1 MKFLPKFN
9 NLRGWNRNVLA
20 GKCNQSAIE
29 NDLYFL
35 LDCPNYE
42 ELRNDTFNPIVEID
56 NINLKH
62 GNKIKLIFYAP
73 TPQNGQAHSKYF
85 SAV

>member
-1 MKFLPKFN
+1 MSWLE
-9 NLRGWNRNVLA
+9 
-20 GKCNQSAIE
+20 SATKVQLKMI
-29 NDLYFL
+29 FTF
-35 LDCPNYE
+35 CPNYE

-62 GNKIKLIFYAP
+62 GNKIELIFYAP